1 MVGMVND
8 EDMSWFYGS
17 PRGGGGGSLVGKWK
31 GIAAGPRGRALSDGK
46 IFFALTSGV

>member
-1 MVGMVND
+1 MVLWVP
-8 EDMSWFYGS
+8 S
-17 PRGGGGGSLVGKWK
+17 GGGQGGWVGKWK